1 VVDIGAALVDQPAAP
16 PSAAASPSDSAAY
29 VTWDVPAANGSSLV
43 SYRVRGKVD
52 GGAVKDVATVAA
64 SATSLRV
71 TQFADGT
78 HLANGHTYAFTV
90 SAVNS
95 VGEGPGTGTGSVI
108 PSTAPPP
115 DQPAAPTATGGVEHL
130 TVTWTAP
137 AGGAPPTGYAVRF
150 RLAGAK
156 AWTCAAVHGMA
167 GGAAAIDTCGTVGGS
182 TKALEAT
189 TWPLA
194 MAAGRYQVQVAARG
208 DHGASVWSD
217 SATTTVVALAESFRV
232 SAPILR
238 PFIDGFQDSVDLRVT
253 SNRPDGDAGELRI
266 VNSRGATVRSFK
278 LGLATS
284 QTVRWN
290 GRNQRGAVVPY
301 AAYHVIVLLHGRGTA
316 PAALPQRPLLTV
328 AATQASKPSIR
339 LSSSSVFPYP
349 DGYRDSITITS
360 SDAVPSVMTWRVVRN
375 GRTYWT
381 AAWSRRL
388 VVAHPYDGTRSG
400 RRLLPA
406 GRYTLIVSARAGE
419 GVTVSSTTAIT
430 VVGSRVQRRAFS
442 ETAYALT
449 AMQDAVGNHDLPGA
463 WGRRGVALPDQ
474 SQATFARGLP
484 TTVLPYRTVRVTLT
498 SSGDLGGGHVGHAVP
513 LGGYFTGNPLDPS
526 SFGQATVLAVGRT
539 TLPPASPA
547 EIAGGI
553 VRWYVANNA
562 LSIDGST
569 SSRWVVVSFTVTGYR
584 YVLV

>member
-1 VVDIGAALVDQPAAP
+1 
-16 PSAAASPSDSAAY
+16 
-29 VTWDVPAANGSSLV
+29 
-43 SYRVRGKVD
+43 
-52 GGAVKDVATVAA
+52 
-64 SATSLRV
+64 
-71 TQFADGT
+71 
-78 HLANGHTYAFTV
+78 V
-90 SAVNS
+90 SAVNG
-95 VGEGPGTGTGSVI
+95 VGEGAGTGTASVV
-108 PSTAPPP
+108 PSATPPP

-130 TVTWTAP
+130 TATWSTP
-137 AGGAPPTGYAVRF
+137 AAGAVPTGYAVRY
-150 RLAGAK
+150 RLAGTK
-156 AWTCAAVHGMA
+156 AWTCAATAGMS
-167 GGAAAIDTCGTVGGS
+167 GGATAIDGCGTVRAS
-182 TKALEAT
+182 TTTLEAT
-189 TWPLA
+189 AWPRA
-194 MAAGRYQVQVAARG
+194 MAPGRYQVQVAARG

-217 SATTTVVALAESFRV
+217 PASTTVVALAEMFRV

-238 PFIDGFQDSVDLRVT
+238 PFVDGFQDTVDVRVT
-253 SNRPDGDAGELRI
+253 SNRAGGDAGELRI
-266 VNSRGATVRSFK
+266 VNARGATVRSFR

-301 AAYHVIVLLHGRGTA
+301 GAYRVVVLLHGRGAA
-316 PAALPQRPLLTV
+316 PAALPQRTLLSV
-328 AATQASKPSIR
+328 VATQASKPSVR
-339 LSSSSVFPYP
+339 LSAASLFPYP
-349 DGYRDSITITS
+349 DGYRDSIMITS
-360 SDAVPSVMTWRVVRN
+360 SDAVPSVMTWRIVRN

-381 AAWSRRL
+381 AVYSRRL
-388 VVAHPYDGTRSG
+388 VVTHPYAGTRSG

-419 GVTVSSTTAIT
+419 GVTVSSTRTIT
-430 VVGSRVQRRAFS
+430 LIGSRVQRRAFT

-449 AMQDAVGNHDLPGA
+449 AMQDAVGNRDLPTA

-484 TTVLPYRTVRVTLT
+484 ATVLPYRSVHVTLT
-498 SSGDLGGGHVGHAVP
+498 STGDLGGGRVGHAVP

-539 TLPPASPA
+539 TLPTASPA
-547 EIAGGI
+547 EIAGGT

-562 LSIDGST
+562 LSVDGSI